1 MKETKEETMEE
12 EVIAINDLEAFRMM
26 LQNYIDAGNS
36 KSMLSRESGVSR
48 QTINRILYGEIYDPG
63 YESVTR
69 LYEVMDANFK
79 SGLKIE
85 EFISLY
91 KEEEIRFFAQYR
103 TLPTDKKRK
112 IEGYMD
118 CLYDS

>member
-1 MKETKEETMEE
+1 MKETKEK

-48 QTINRILYGEIYDPG
+48 QTINRILGGEIYDPG
-63 YESVTR
+63 YESVTK
-69 LYEVMDANFK
+69 LYEVMDAK
-79 SGLKIE
+79 YHTGLCIE
-85 EFISLY
+85 DFISLY

-103 TLPTDKKRK
+103 TLPIDKKRK